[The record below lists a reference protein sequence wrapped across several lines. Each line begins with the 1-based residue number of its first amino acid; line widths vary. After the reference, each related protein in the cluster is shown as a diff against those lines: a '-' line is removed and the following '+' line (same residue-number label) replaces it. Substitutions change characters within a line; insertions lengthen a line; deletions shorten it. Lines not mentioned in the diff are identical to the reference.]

1 MWHNQQSV
9 GFMSRPRRANVDL
22 MKMLPKSIRK
32 ELLALAKRPDSSI
45 DYSDIP
51 ETQRSDWAGAVRGK
65 FFQPLKRRKARH
77 N

>member
-1 MWHNQQSV
+1 
-9 GFMSRPRRANVDL
+9 

-51 ETQRSDWAGAVRGK
+51 ETKRSDWAGAVRGK